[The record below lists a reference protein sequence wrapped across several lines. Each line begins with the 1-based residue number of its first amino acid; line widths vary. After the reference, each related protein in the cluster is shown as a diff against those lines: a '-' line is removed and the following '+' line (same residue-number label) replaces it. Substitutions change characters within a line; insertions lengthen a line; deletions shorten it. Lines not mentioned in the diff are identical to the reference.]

1 MPVAGDSCSLNTGCA
16 ENLVCHQETC
26 VSPVGRGSNCTEN
39 GIPCDAGLFCKAN
52 LFGGASC
59 EVLNTM
65 PVGRGRTCDLNG
77 GPFCTSG
84 LSCVAELP
92 SVVIPGLPVIPEF
105 KCKERVAATEPC
117 FAGAPDQC
125 PSGYF
130 CDGFELEDLENLD
143 IEGECVALPN
153 DGEPC
158 ATSLV
163 GDVCNVNL
171 VCSEGVCTPRARLA
185 DECSS
190 DVACYS
196 GYCNNNLCAV
206 NQDPTC
212 R

>member
-1 MPVAGDSCSLNTGCA
+1 
-16 ENLVCHQETC
+16 
-26 VSPVGRGSNCTEN
+26 
-39 GIPCDAGLFCKAN
+39 
-52 LFGGASC
+52 
-59 EVLNTM
+59 M

-143 IEGECVALPN
+143 IEGECVACPMTVSHVQRVLW
-153 DGEPC
+153 GMS
-158 ATSLV
+158 AM
-163 GDVCNVNL
+163 
-171 VCSEGVCTPRARLA
+171 
-185 DECSS
+185 
-190 DVACYS
+190 
-196 GYCNNNLCAV
+196 
-206 NQDPTC
+206 
-212 R
+212 

>member
-1 MPVAGDSCSLNTGCA
+1 MS
-16 ENLVCHQETC
+16 
-26 VSPVGRGSNCTEN
+26 
-39 GIPCDAGLFCKAN
+39 
-52 LFGGASC
+52 
-59 EVLNTM
+59 
-65 PVGRGRTCDLNG
+65 
-77 GPFCTSG
+77 
-84 LSCVAELP
+84 
-92 SVVIPGLPVIPEF
+92 
-105 KCKERVAATEPC
+105 
-117 FAGAPDQC
+117 
-125 PSGYF
+125 SGYF

-171 VCSEGVCTPRARLA
+171 VCSESVCTPRARLA